1 MCKPF
6 ILPLESQI
14 TNQRRYRSWK
24 RKSIVTAG
32 KTWLENPKKWNEERR
47 WKESSRLTFV
57 SLGFCWLMLRLTRS
71 FFYAFM
77 LAVTSGSP
85 SKKPEEKAFLL
96 KDLFPRST
104 NEWWSGPLVHSCD
117 GWSDRCKDTANT
129 KVKRTSLR
137 PKKTNFCSNGILHN
151 GPFNIPFI
159 CLHSCVAQLLGNGKR
174 IISKL

>member
-1 MCKPF
+1 MCNQPRCWDSIRVEPAVDDQDISQRMKGWKGRS
-6 ILPLESQI
+6 LPTSNRNQRAIGCLLIKGSPGITGSWIPRLESQI

-85 SKKPEEKAFLL
+85 SKKPEEKARW
-96 KDLFPRST
+96 K
-104 NEWWSGPLVHSCD
+104 V
-117 GWSDRCKDTANT
+117 NT

-137 PKKTNFCSNGILHN
+137 PKKTKTKRRW
-151 GPFNIPFI
+151 
-159 CLHSCVAQLLGNGKR
+159 AGKR
-174 IISKL
+174 L